1 MKKVFIYLIITTN
14 AFFIFG
20 LTPYDKKEIKQPKLG
35 KEAEA
40 LLNEESKRYEED
52 NTVKDRQIVTTL
64 NEPNDFILQKDIKL
78 DDPKFYYPDEKVSH
92 YTFNLNVKVS
102 RILEADKKL
111 EKLAQNSLNF
121 YQLLYSLEK
130 VLLEEKVINKIGEFF
145 KKNFQTNSIL
155 YHFKNLEEIKNF
167 KNKLVKKIKDCQEK
181 HNYECKNYK
190 NLYNDKLKLI
200 NEAIDEGIMNV
211 LYAKEFCSSI
221 DDLYNN
227 EDDKITIKKFCQVYV
242 EIHLNEIFEKTGI

>member
-130 VLLEEKVINKIGEFF
+130 VLLEEK
-145 KKNFQTNSIL
+145 
-155 YHFKNLEEIKNF
+155 
-167 KNKLVKKIKDCQEK
+167 
-181 HNYECKNYK
+181 
-190 NLYNDKLKLI
+190 YNDKLKLI